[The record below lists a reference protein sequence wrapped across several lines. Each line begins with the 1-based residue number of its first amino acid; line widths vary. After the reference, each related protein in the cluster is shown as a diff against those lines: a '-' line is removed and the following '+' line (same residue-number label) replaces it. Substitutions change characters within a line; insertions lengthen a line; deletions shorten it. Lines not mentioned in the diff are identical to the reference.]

1 MAAKSLAKVLN
12 GETRF
17 GRLTLVGEAE
27 ASTDTNGAMVRHAMF
42 RCDCGEVRRIKV
54 ASVKGGAT
62 KSCGCLHRET
72 AGELAENTALRHGD
86 ARAGQRAPEY
96 GIYRAMLNRCFNP
109 KVDRYPEYGGRG
121 ITVADEWR
129 GEGGYERFLAH
140 VGRRPDADHSLDRID
155 PDGDYRPGNV
165 RWAVKEVQA
174 NNKRNSVRLLV
185 GDREMTVK
193 EMSEVSGVGVA
204 TLRYRLKLGMTPEA
218 AMSERIKTGPNA
230 KAK

>member
-1 MAAKSLAKVLN
+1 MAVKSLSEILN

-17 GRLTLVGEAE
+17 GRLTVLGEADP
-27 ASTDTNGAMVRHAMF
+27 SFDKNGAMVRHAIF

-54 ASVKGGAT
+54 YSVKSGVT
-62 KSCGCLHRET
+62 KSCGCLTRDH
-72 AGELAENTALRHGD
+72 ASVLAENTALRHGD
-86 ARAGQRAPEY
+86 ARVGRRAPEY

-109 KVDRYPEYGGRG
+109 NVDRYPEYGGRG

-129 GEGGYERFLAH
+129 GKGGYERFLAH

-155 PDGDYRPGNV
+155 PDGDYQPGNV

-174 NNKRNSVRLLV
+174 NNKRNSVHVMV
-185 GDREMTVK
+185 GGREMTVK
-193 EMSEVSGVGVA
+193 EMSEASGVGIS

-218 AMSERIKTGPNA
+218 AMSEPIKTGPNA
-230 KAK
+230 KVR